1 MKKHKKPNSCLNCVF
16 FRKRC
21 VLGLRRPWNQISCM
35 EFRPYC
41 LDCVYPHFFCHTCPN
56 RISQKLRPGP
66 IGIVDHRPDEYVC
79 TWSKDSQ

>member
-1 MKKHKKPNSCLNCVF
+1 
-16 FRKRC
+16 
-21 VLGLRRPWNQISCM
+21 M